1 MNAYKYQLKS
11 PINGTSRKMAIL
23 KAFKIIK
30 LKVVQARNLYKN
42 IFYKNMGRKKVF
54 LKQLK
59 SVDVL
64 IALTH
69 HRDS

>member
-1 MNAYKYQLKS
+1 
-11 PINGTSRKMAIL
+11 MAIL
-23 KAFKIIK
+23 KGDAFKINK
-30 LKVVQARNLYKN
+30 LKVVQAKNLYKN

-54 LKQLK
+54 LMQLK

-69 HRDS
+69 DNDYQYLKDFYKA